1 MECTHGATCR
11 TDSDGVASCH
21 CSFQCPKSIKSV
33 CGSDGL
39 TYDNDCERKSA
50 QCKLKTTIELAKPG
64 PCIKD
69 PCENVFCPST
79 QKCLPSFD
87 GASARC
93 VCKGP
98 CSENVSEREMVCGSD
113 GIDYRSLCHLEKESC
128 TKQNNLTKVYN
139 GSCDPCTN
147 FICSKEL
154 ECRVDERRTPNCLCN
169 TRCIDVVKPVC
180 ASNGK
185 TYRNQ
190 CTMNQVGL
198 RLILW
203 PNFHIYAIY
212 ASKSEKCKL
221 NADPSYSVTICN
233 QLGRA
238 FHLVFCFSNLFIT
251 K

>member
-1 MECTHGATCR
+1 MDCTHGATCK
-11 TDSDGVASCH
+11 TDSNEIASCH
-21 CSFQCPKSIKSV
+21 CSFQCPKSVKSV

-50 QCKLKTTIELAKPG
+50 QCKLKTTIDLVKTG
-64 PCIKD
+64 PCVKD

-98 CSENVSEREMVCGSD
+98 CSENVSTREMVCGSD

-139 GSCDPCTN
+139 GSCNPCRD
-147 FICSKEL
+147 IWCSEDKE
-154 ECRVDERRTPNCLCN
+154 CKVDQNRTPNCSCVAS
-169 TRCIDVVKPVC
+169 CIDVVKPVC

-190 CTMNQVGL
+190 CTMKQVGL
-198 RLILW
+198 SLILC
-203 PNFHIYAIY
+203 PNFHIYILY
-212 ASKSEKCKL
+212 ASSFCEVNQMQTVSFRSHICIQ
-221 NADPSYSVTICN
+221 VT
-233 QLGRA
+233 
-238 FHLVFCFSNLFIT
+238 NLF
-251 K
+251 KQYFS

>member
-1 MECTHGATCR
+1 M
-11 TDSDGVASCH
+11 
-21 CSFQCPKSIKSV
+21 KSV

-50 QCKLKTTIELAKPG
+50 QCKLKTTIELAKHG

-139 GSCDPCTN
+139 GSCNPCQDI
-147 FICSKEL
+147 ICPEGL
-154 ECRVDERRTPNCLCN
+154 ECKVDQNRTPNCSCN
-169 TRCIDVVKPVC
+169 TVCIDVVKPVC

-190 CTMNQVGL
+190 CTMKQVGG
-198 RLILW
+198 LIL
-203 PNFHIYAIY
+203 NFPPKFSIRISSLEFYRKQLV
-212 ASKSEKCKL
+212 SFQSC
-221 NADPSYSVTICN
+221 ICICVY
-233 QLGRA
+233 RI
-238 FHLVFCFSNLFIT
+238 FSCEVLRWNCRNSIQSNFLFKICSQRSGF
-251 K
+251 